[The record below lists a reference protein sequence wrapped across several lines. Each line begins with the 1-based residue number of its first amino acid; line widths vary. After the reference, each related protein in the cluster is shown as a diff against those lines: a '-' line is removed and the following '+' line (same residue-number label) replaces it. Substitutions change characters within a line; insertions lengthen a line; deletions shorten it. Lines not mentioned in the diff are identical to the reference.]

1 MNLNKFIFVD
11 LKERQPIFPFLSPC
25 FMEHNEVI
33 EDQGIVSERQS

>member
-25 FMEHNEVI
+25 FMEHEVI